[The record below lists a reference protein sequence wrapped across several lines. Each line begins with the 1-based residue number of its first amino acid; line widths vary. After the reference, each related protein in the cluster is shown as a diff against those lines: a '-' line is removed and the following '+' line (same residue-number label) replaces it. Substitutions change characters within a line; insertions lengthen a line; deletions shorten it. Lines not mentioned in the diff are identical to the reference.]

1 MPAASRYLAKI
12 STTLE
17 IARVAAAKVAVA
29 KVAVARAAAVN
40 AVVVK
45 VRATVRSRVTVVR
58 ASRAMS
64 VVRSPPALQLR
75 VQPRL
80 PVANR
85 SLFPARSP
93 AGCSAGSKACS
104 APRLSSASRPS
115 PVPSPNRLSPVKAAP
130 MASVVVVVAVVAV
143 APAAALPK
151 AAPAVR
157 KAPILTSR
165 ATARVNLPMVMVAA
179 NTVRR
184 AMAAGV
190 VAAVE
195 AEVVPVAV
203 KVVPAAR
210 ALRAAAIATMAAAPA
225 SRPPLKPS

>member
-1 MPAASRYLAKI
+1 
-12 STTLE
+12 
-17 IARVAAAKVAVA
+17 
-29 KVAVARAAAVN
+29 
-40 AVVVK
+40 
-45 VRATVRSRVTVVR
+45 
-58 ASRAMS
+58 
-64 VVRSPPALQLR
+64 
-75 VQPRL
+75 
-80 PVANR
+80 
-85 SLFPARSP
+85 
-93 AGCSAGSKACS
+93 
-104 APRLSSASRPS
+104 
-115 PVPSPNRLSPVKAAP
+115 

>member
-1 MPAASRYLAKI
+1 MPAASSCLVKI

-17 IARVAAAKVAVA
+17 IAKVAVV
-29 KVAVARAAAVN
+29 KVAVARAVAVKAAAVN

-75 VQPRL
+75 VQPRS

-85 SLFPARSP
+85 SLFPARNP
-93 AGCSAGSKACS
+93 AACSAGLKAFS
-104 APRLSSASRPS
+104 APRPSPASRPS

-130 MASVVVVVAVVAV
+130 MATVVVVVAVVAV

-151 AAPAVR
+151 VAPAAH
-157 KAPILTSR
+157 KALILTSR
-165 ATARVNLPMVMVAA
+165 ATVRVNLPTVMVAA
-179 NTVRR
+179 NIVRR
-184 AMAAGV
+184 AKVAVVVVAVVAGV
-190 VAAVE
+190 A
-195 AEVVPVAV
+195 PVAV
-203 KVVPAAR
+203 KAAR
-210 ALRAAAIATMAAAPA
+210 VLRAAAIVMMAAAPA
-225 SRPPLKPS
+225 SLPQLKPT